1 MKNQNEAGFPQPINT
16 EPDDILLYKGLAR
29 QNLDF
34 HQCLGELIDNAIS
47 AQSGEYFTVEI
58 LIQKEGDDLH
68 LTVADDEKGISL
80 EDLTQRVLRLGGKGT
95 ELGVLNEHGFGL
107 KNSLCTLTGNERPF
121 HILTR
126 DERASQLNHYYIAH
140 GPFSRNM
147 QAELDTESNWLKDLT
162 KCRGDT
168 GTRVYAQTTFSYF
181 RSLYPRGNYLE
192 TLIERLMEHLGV
204 KYRGYLKDPRNTIW
218 IRWRDGTSDWQD
230 ESIKTIEIPFSASH
244 SKRFDVRVGNNTEQ
258 AWYTWGTLDE
268 SVIEDGSSGKPFPL
282 KMYYQ
287 KNLRTQGIDIRVRNR
302 VILPHQMTEIW
313 PEVYRHN
320 DHNPF
325 IGELIIESAKFVT
338 VNNKTSLAADNV
350 YWQKLKEMLDHKDY
364 KPASHRK
371 LRSEDEI
378 KKELKERLEEIV
390 PGSDA
395 ITEYSTW
402 PGAGIRIDILHRI
415 APDREHVYEVKA
427 GQSTAKDVY
436 QLVMYWDGRVN
447 DGHAPELGRL
457 VAKGSTTSV
466 TQMIDYW
473 NKRKDANGKNY
484 KLEFKTISAL
494 LGE

>member
-1 MKNQNEAGFPQPINT
+1 
-16 EPDDILLYKGLAR
+16 
-29 QNLDF
+29 
-34 HQCLGELIDNAIS
+34 
-47 AQSGEYFTVEI
+47 
-58 LIQKEGDDLH
+58 
-68 LTVADDEKGISL
+68 
-80 EDLTQRVLRLGGKGT
+80 
-95 ELGVLNEHGFGL
+95 
-107 KNSLCTLTGNERPF
+107 
-121 HILTR
+121 
-126 DERASQLNHYYIAH
+126 
-140 GPFSRNM
+140 
-147 QAELDTESNWLKDLT
+147 
-162 KCRGDT
+162 
-168 GTRVYAQTTFSYF
+168 
-181 RSLYPRGNYLE
+181 
-192 TLIERLMEHLGV
+192 MEHLGV